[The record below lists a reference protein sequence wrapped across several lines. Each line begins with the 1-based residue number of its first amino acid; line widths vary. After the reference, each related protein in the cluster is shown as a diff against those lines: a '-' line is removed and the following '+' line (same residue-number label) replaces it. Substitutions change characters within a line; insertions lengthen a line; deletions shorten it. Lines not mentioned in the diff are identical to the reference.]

1 MSAAPARAATPS
13 SSAVPSGSSPVPSL
27 ALDTLARTTVEGVS
41 VRAEPTTAAER
52 LAVLAGGERVYLVEG
67 PVEADGYSWYRVA
80 PGEDRFATDCS
91 QPAAASAL
99 SCAQE
104 LGWAAAVTA
113 DGERWMES
121 ADPGCPTARDT
132 DAYLALE
139 AVERLVCAGSEPWR
153 LVAYLAPEAGGRG
166 CFPVWVVDPSWM
178 DGSCNFFF
186 PQPTESQLDADTRLQ
201 AFVPP
206 ELGSCDA
213 DGCPFDELKGSWVEI
228 TGHLDDP
235 AAETCTMV
243 LSTNFEE
250 APYPPVGPEL
260 TIFNCRLNL
269 VVDAVQPTDPPAD
282 G

>member
-1 MSAAPARAATPS
+1 MSATTPP
-13 SSAVPSGSSPVPSL
+13 SSAVPSGSPPASAL
-27 ALDTLARTTVEGVS
+27 APDTLARTTVEGIS
-41 VRAEPTTAAER
+41 VRAEPTTAAQR

-80 PGEDRFATDCS
+80 PGEDRFATDCNR
-91 QPAAASAL
+91 PETASAL
-99 SCAQE
+99 ACANE

-113 DGERWMES
+113 DGERWMEPVG
-121 ADPGCPTARDT
+121 PGCPSARDT
-132 DAYLALE
+132 EAYLALD
-139 AVERLVCAGSEPWR
+139 AVERLACAGDAPWQ
-153 LVAYLAPEAGGRG
+153 LVAYLAPETGGRG
-166 CFPVWVVDPSWM
+166 CYPVWVVDPFWM

-206 ELGSCDA
+206 QLGSCNA

-228 TGHLDDP
+228 TGHLGDP
-235 AAETCTMV
+235 VAETCTMV
-243 LSTNFEE
+243 RNPSHPSFGEPSN
-250 APYPPVGPEL
+250 PPAGPGL
-260 TIFNCRLNL
+260 TKFNCRLNF